1 MTFGAIEVDSGSYSP
16 ESLKLRRRLAEA
28 MLDQGMQSGPVG
40 HWSQGVNRMVQAM
53 LGGYQMGEL
62 ERKEKAQQSAGNEA
76 LLGLLGPIEAAPA
89 PSASPMPSAA
99 PAAVSGDM
107 APYANSIASIES
119 AHEKNPYTALGP
131 VVKSG
136 DRAYGKYQ
144 VMGQNVGPWTK
155 EILGEQMTPEQF
167 LANPD
172 AQEKVFSGKFG
183 QYLKQTGNPQDA
195 ASMWFTGTTA
205 DKGAD
210 RQARNP
216 DGSPLGIKGSEYVSK
231 FTAGLGG
238 APAPAAAPAAAGAG
252 PAMPP
257 GVSPQQRQLIGRL
270 LGNPSTRP
278 MGMAM
283 IQKII
288 TADVSPKLTDD
299 QREYQMAK
307 SQGYG
312 GTFLDYQKEMKAA
325 GRTQVN
331 VSTGSN
337 KMQEH
342 FAKRYDD
349 LQKTGT
355 SARDMMGLLD
365 VAEQALGSGVRT
377 GFAAEEE
384 AQLRRLGVALGV
396 DSPENLGK
404 VAGAELLKSVQNRM
418 ALMMRNPEG
427 GMGMP
432 GAMSD
437 ADRVFLKE
445 SQPGIGT
452 SPEGNRF
459 MIEALRRME
468 RRKAEISQLAN
479 DYVLEVDPKTGESR
493 GQLDAGFD
501 KRVREF
507 AEANPIFGDMKKFEG
522 QSKASQGPEAK
533 PGEDAGWTT
542 INGVRIREKR

>member
-1 MTFGAIEVDSGSYSP
+1 MAYDVDSGSYSP
-16 ESLKLRRRLAEA
+16 ESLKLRRSLAEA
-28 MLDQGMQSGPVG
+28 MMSQGMQSGPVG

-53 LGGYQMGEL
+53 LGGYQLGEL
-62 ERKEKAQQSAGNEA
+62 ERKEGAAQKAGNEA

-119 AHEKNPYTALGP
+119 AHEKNPYQALGP

-144 VMGQNVGPWTK
+144 VMGTNVGPWTK
-155 EILGEQMTPEQF
+155 EILGQPMTPEEF

-172 AQEKVFSGKFG
+172 AQEKVFAGKFG
-183 QYLKQTGNPQDA
+183 QYLEKTGNPKDA

-216 DGSPLGIKGSEYVSK
+216 DGSPLGIKGSEYVEK
-231 FTAGLGG
+231 FSAGLGQPSQAAG
-238 APAPAAAPAAAGAG
+238 GSAPAASA
-252 PAMPP
+252 AMPA
-257 GVSPQQRQLIGRL
+257 GVSGSQRQLIGKL
-270 LGNPSTRP
+270 LANPSTRP

-288 TADVSPKLTDD
+288 TADVSPKLTDE

-307 SQGYG
+307 SQGYP
-312 GTFLDYQKEMKAA
+312 GTFIDYQTEIRQA

-331 VSTGSN
+331 VSTGDK

-349 LQKTGT
+349 LQKAGAT
-355 SARDMMGLLD
+355 SRDMMGLLD

-377 GFAAEEE
+377 GFAGEEE
-384 AQLRRLGVALGV
+384 AVLRRIGVSLGV
-396 DSPENLGK
+396 DSQENLSK

-418 ALMMRNPEG
+418 ALLMRNPDG

-437 ADRVFLKE
+437 ADRNFLKE
-445 SQPGIGT
+445 SQPGLGT
-452 SPEGNRF
+452 TPEGNRF
-459 MIEALRRME
+459 MMEALRRME
-468 RRKAEISQLAN
+468 RRKGEIAELAN
-479 DYVLEVDPKTGESR
+479 NYVMEVDAKTGDAR

-501 KRVREF
+501 RIVREYAEKNPLF
-507 AEANPIFGDMKKFEG
+507 ADLAKPEGKPRASEG
-522 QSKASQGPEAK
+522 QATEPAKKIRRYNPETGK
-533 PGEDAGWTT
+533 IE
-542 INGVRIREKR
+542 